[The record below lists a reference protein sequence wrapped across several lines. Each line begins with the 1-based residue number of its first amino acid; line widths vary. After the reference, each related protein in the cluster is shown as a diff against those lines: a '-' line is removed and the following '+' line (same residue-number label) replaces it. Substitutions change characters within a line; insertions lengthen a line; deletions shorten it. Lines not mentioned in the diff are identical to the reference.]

1 MVKERKE
8 VALKYGLSK
17 KKQKK
22 QKIFIKTL
30 ADSKNSRT
38 FASAIENESNLKT
51 MVW

>member
-8 VALKYGLSK
+8 VGLKYGLNK
-17 KKQKK
+17 KKQKF
-22 QKIFIKTL
+22 FIKTL